1 MARPKSTAPKKRKI
15 TLTVSEDIRGKLS
28 ILSEMEGI
36 SISQLVARWT
46 EDSIKEINVQL
57 KDKHNKEN
65 EK

>member
-46 EDSIKEINVQL
+46 EDSIKEINSQL
-57 KDKHNKEN
+57 NDKYNKEN
-65 EK
+65 

>member
-28 ILSEMEGI
+28 VLSEMEGI

>member
-46 EDSIKEINVQL
+46 EDSINEINNQL
-57 KDKHNKEN
+57 KNKYNKEN
-65 EK
+65 

>member
-46 EDSIKEINVQL
+46 EDSIKEINSQL
-57 KDKHNKEN
+57 NDKHSKEN
-65 EK
+65 

>member
-28 ILSEMEGI
+28 VLSEMEGI
-36 SISQLVARWT
+36 SISQLVAIWT

>member
-46 EDSIKEINVQL
+46 EDSINEINNQL
-57 KDKHNKEN
+57 KDKYNKEN
-65 EK
+65 

>member
-46 EDSIKEINVQL
+46 EDSIKEISSQL
-57 KDKHNKEN
+57 NDKHSKEN
-65 EK
+65 

>member
-15 TLTVSEDIRGKLS
+15 TLTVSEDIRSKLS

-46 EDSIKEINVQL
+46 EDSINEINNQL
-57 KDKHNKEN
+57 KNKYNKEN
-65 EK
+65 

>member
-36 SISQLVARWT
+36 SISQLVARF
-46 EDSIKEINVQL
+46 N
-57 KDKHNKEN
+57 
-65 EK
+65 

>member
-46 EDSIKEINVQL
+46 EDSIKEINNQL
-57 KDKHNKEN
+57 KDKYNKEN
-65 EK
+65 